1 VGEFLHHVG
10 ELCEKVVRVVRAR
23 RSFGMILNA
32 EERQLFVAHSLVG
45 VVVEVDVGDLNIAGR
60 KRFGIDAEAV
70 ILRGDLDF
78 LVLKI
83 LHGMIGAVVAKFQF
97 EGFAA

>member
-1 VGEFLHHVG
+1 MSVLLHHVG
-10 ELCEKVVRVVRAR
+10 ELGEEVVRIVRPR
-23 RSFGMILNA
+23 RSFRVILDA
-32 EERQLFVAHSLVG
+32 EQRQAFVAHAFVS

-70 ILRGDLDF
+70 ILRGAFDF
-78 LVLKI
+78 LIQKI
-83 LHGMIGAVVAKFQF
+83 LDGMIRTVVAKFQF